1 MGASASGKKKNNNEQ
16 TRAVIC
22 FTNQGIFQYI
32 IITMLRFSVPQ
43 HSKNKHIFLVVI
55 VDCNSQNN

>member
-1 MGASASGKKKNNNEQ
+1 MGTSASGKKKNNNEQ

-43 HSKNKHIFLVVI
+43 HSKNKHIFWSLL
-55 VDCNSQNN
+55 